1 MAETRPP
8 LRAVDRLEVT
18 ILMDNSIDVFL
29 PSTEEVAHAIAIR
42 VTVGRRQGS
51 SGRTWLLGA
60 GERSR
65 SRPLGDSSLRRR
77 R

>member
-1 MAETRPP
+1 MAETRPA

-29 PSTEEVAHAIAIR
+29 PDTEEV
-42 VTVGRRQGS
+42 RRTRLPSELPWGD
-51 SGRTWLLGA
+51 RKALVRAWLLGA

-65 SRPLGDSSLRRR
+65 SRPLGDSSL
-77 R
+77 